1 MKPWLKIGTVV
12 APDPF
17 VLFVYKGDHPMWVK
31 ILSTLWAAFMCLL
44 YLGITISPDSND
56 LSHLITFNIMALL
69 VFFACN
75 GLLTLF
81 KKSIQKTNTENSIIS
96 QPKSTGTNLEKKPVS
111 TSSEH
116 ANPTQPTETI
126 RSTVEPSV
134 PQTLLTPRREKALY
148 NLADKI
154 LEDDVVDLE
163 ESKKLR
169 AWFKRY
175 PESKED
181 PKTKE
186 LAATV
191 ELYLEDKV
199 LDNDEALHLFA
210 LLTDFCDGFEEREQA
225 NQKPKKKPAPKS
237 GKRINVA
244 TSSNLSF
251 LNELELDAQYFM
263 SYKDSAGKVS
273 DREIVLRKIE
283 QNASGDTYVKA
294 FCLMRNSIRTFR
306 ADRITGICSVETGEA
321 FV

>member
-1 MKPWLKIGTVV
+1 MEFIGLGLVAIIAIGVYFVQSSKKAMRDPEKFREYVNSKGYDVEQQKDFCKRLGIDYEKVAITPSKKAPPVPTTKV
-12 APDPF
+12 APQ
-17 VLFVYKGDHPMWVK
+17 
-31 ILSTLWAAFMCLL
+31 
-44 YLGITISPDSND
+44 
-56 LSHLITFNIMALL
+56 
-69 VFFACN
+69 
-75 GLLTLF
+75 
-81 KKSIQKTNTENSIIS
+81 KSIASE
-96 QPKSTGTNLEKKPVS
+96 
-111 TSSEH
+111 SSEL
-116 ANPTQPTETI
+116 ET
-126 RSTVEPSV
+126 
-134 PQTLLTPRREKALY
+134 LTPRREKALY

-225 NQKPKKKPAPKS
+225 NEKPKTKPAPKS
-237 GKRINVA
+237 GNRINIDE
-244 TSSNLSF
+244 SSGLSF
-251 LNELELDAQYFM
+251 LNELELGAQYFM
-263 SYKDSAGKVS
+263 NYKDSAGKVS

>member
-1 MKPWLKIGTVV
+1 MEFIGLGLVAIIAIGVYFVQSSKKAMRDPEKFREYVNSKGYDVEQQKDFCKRLGIDYEKVALTPSRKASPTPTAKV
-12 APDPF
+12 APQ
-17 VLFVYKGDHPMWVK
+17 
-31 ILSTLWAAFMCLL
+31 
-44 YLGITISPDSND
+44 
-56 LSHLITFNIMALL
+56 
-69 VFFACN
+69 
-75 GLLTLF
+75 
-81 KKSIQKTNTENSIIS
+81 KSIASE
-96 QPKSTGTNLEKKPVS
+96 
-111 TSSEH
+111 SSEV
-116 ANPTQPTETI
+116 ET
-126 RSTVEPSV
+126 
-134 PQTLLTPRREKALY
+134 LTPRREKALY

-169 AWFKRY
+169 AWFKSY

-181 PKTKE
+181 SKTKE

-237 GKRINVA
+237 GTRINVDE
-244 TSSNLSF
+244 SSGLSF
-251 LNELELDAQYFM
+251 LNELELGAQYFM
-263 SYKDSAGKVS
+263 NYKDAAGKVS

>member
-12 APDPF
+12 APVPF
-17 VLFVYKGDHPMWVK
+17 VFFVYKGDHPMWVK
-31 ILSTLWAAFMCLL
+31 VLSTLWTAFMCLL
-44 YLGITISPDSND
+44 YLGIVISPDSND
-56 LSHLITFNIMALL
+56 LSHLFTFNIMALL

-81 KKSIQKTNTENSIIS
+81 KKSIQKTNTENTINS
-96 QPKSTGTNLEKKPVS
+96 QPKGTGAELERKTVS
-111 TSSEH
+111 KLSEH
-116 ANPTQPTETI
+116 ASPIQPQQNC
-126 RSTVEPSV
+126 STVEPSV
-134 PQTLLTPRREKALY
+134 QQELLTPRREKALY

-154 LEDDVVDLE
+154 LEDDIVDLE

-181 PKTKE
+181 SKTKE

-199 LDNDEALHLFA
+199 LDNDEALHLLA

-237 GKRINVA
+237 GTRINVDE
-244 TSSNLSF
+244 SSGLSF
-251 LNELELDAQYFM
+251 LNELESGAQYFM
-263 SYKDSAGKVS
+263 NYKDAAGKVS

>member
-1 MKPWLKIGTVV
+1 MKSWLKIGTVV
-12 APDPF
+12 APVPF
-17 VLFVYKGDHPMWVK
+17 VFFVYKGNHPMWVK
-31 ILSTLWAAFMCLL
+31 ILSTLWTAFMCLL
-44 YLGITISPDSND
+44 YLGMVTSPKSND
-56 LSHLITFNIMALL
+56 LANLITFNIMTLFA
-69 VFFACN
+69 FFACS
-75 GLLTLF
+75 GLITLV
-81 KKSIQKTNTENSIIS
+81 KKAIQKTNNNNSINS
-96 QPKSTGTNLEKKPVS
+96 QPKDIETQLDRRPASNSPNTSTPI
-111 TSSEH
+111 
-116 ANPTQPTETI
+116 QPKDTDT
-126 RSTVEPSV
+126 STVQSSAE
-134 PQTLLTPRREKALY
+134 QELLTPRREKALY

-199 LDNDEALHLFA
+199 LDNDEALHLFV

-225 NQKPKKKPAPKS
+225 NEKPKKKPAPTS
-237 GKRINVA
+237 GKRINIEK
-244 TSSNLSF
+244 SSGLSF
-251 LNELELDAQYFM
+251 LKDLEIGAQYFM
-263 SYKDSAGKVS
+263 NYKDSAGKVS

-283 QNASGDTYVKA
+283 QNANGDTYVKA

-306 ADRITGICSVETGEA
+306 ADRITGICNVDTGEA

>member
-12 APDPF
+12 APVPF
-17 VLFVYKGDHPMWVK
+17 VFFVYKGDHPIWVK
-31 ILSTLWAAFMCLL
+31 ILSTLWTAFMCLL
-44 YLGITISPDSND
+44 YLGIAISPDSND
-56 LSHLITFNIMALL
+56 LSHLLTFNIMALL

-81 KKSIQKTNTENSIIS
+81 KKSVQKTNIENTISS
-96 QPKSTGTNLEKKPVS
+96 QPKGPETKLERKPVS
-111 TSSEH
+111 KSSEH
-116 ANPTQPTETI
+116 ANPIQPTQTNS
-126 RSTVEPSV
+126 STVEPSV
-134 PQTLLTPRREKALY
+134 PQELLTPRREKALY
-148 NLADKI
+148 KLANQV
-154 LEDDVVDLE
+154 LEDDVVDLD

-169 AWFKRY
+169 SWFKRY
-175 PESKED
+175 PESKQD

-186 LAATV
+186 LAVTV

-237 GKRINVA
+237 AKHINVDG
-244 TSSNLSF
+244 SSGLSF
-251 LNELELDAQYFM
+251 LNELELGTQYLM
-263 SYKDSAGKVS
+263 NYKDSAGKVS

-294 FCLMRNSIRTFR
+294 FCLMRNSVRTFR
-306 ADRITGICSVETGEA
+306 ADRITGICSVETGEV

>member
-1 MKPWLKIGTVV
+1 MEFIVLGLIVIIAISVYVV
-12 APDPF
+12 QSSKKAMRNPEKF
-17 VLFVYKGDHPMWVK
+17 REYVNSKGYNAEQQKDFCK
-31 ILSTLWAAFMCLL
+31 R
-44 YLGITISPDSND
+44 LGIDYEKVAVTPSKKTSP
-56 LSHLITFNIMALL
+56 AL
-69 VFFACN
+69 A
-75 GLLTLF
+75 
-81 KKSIQKTNTENSIIS
+81 KKATPQKNANS
-96 QPKSTGTNLEKKPVS
+96 E
-111 TSSEH
+111 SS
-116 ANPTQPTETI
+116 A
-126 RSTVEPSV
+126 VEV
-134 PQTLLTPRREKALY
+134 LTPRREKALY
-148 NLADKI
+148 NLANKI

-186 LAATV
+186 LSATV

-210 LLTDFCDGFEEREQA
+210 LLTDFCDGFEEREQT
-225 NQKPKKKPAPKS
+225 NPRSTKKPAPKS
-237 GKRINVA
+237 GKRISVA
-244 TSSNLSF
+244 ASSNLSF
-251 LNELELDAQYFM
+251 LNDLELNAQYFM

-306 ADRITGICSVETGEA
+306 ADRITGICSAETGEA

>member
-1 MKPWLKIGTVV
+1 MEFIGLGLVAIIAIGVYFVQSSKKAMRDPEKFREYVNSKGYDVEQQKDFCKRLGIDYEKVAVTPSRKASPTPTAKV
-12 APDPF
+12 APQ
-17 VLFVYKGDHPMWVK
+17 
-31 ILSTLWAAFMCLL
+31 
-44 YLGITISPDSND
+44 
-56 LSHLITFNIMALL
+56 
-69 VFFACN
+69 
-75 GLLTLF
+75 
-81 KKSIQKTNTENSIIS
+81 KSIASE
-96 QPKSTGTNLEKKPVS
+96 
-111 TSSEH
+111 SSEV
-116 ANPTQPTETI
+116 ET
-126 RSTVEPSV
+126 
-134 PQTLLTPRREKALY
+134 LTPRREKALY

-181 PKTKE
+181 SKTKE

-273 DREIVLRKIE
+273 EREIVLRKIE

>member
-1 MKPWLKIGTVV
+1 MEFVGLGLVAIIAIGVYFVQSSKKAMRDPEKFREYVNSKGYDVEQQKDFCKRIGIDYEKV
-12 APDPF
+12 AVTPSR
-17 VLFVYKGDHPMWVK
+17 K
-31 ILSTLWAAFMCLL
+31 A
-44 YLGITISPDSND
+44 SPAPTTKVASQ
-56 LSHLITFNIMALL
+56 
-69 VFFACN
+69 
-75 GLLTLF
+75 
-81 KKSIQKTNTENSIIS
+81 KSIASE
-96 QPKSTGTNLEKKPVS
+96 
-111 TSSEH
+111 SSEV
-116 ANPTQPTETI
+116 ET
-126 RSTVEPSV
+126 
-134 PQTLLTPRREKALY
+134 LTPRREKALY

-225 NQKPKKKPAPKS
+225 NEKPKKKPAPKS
-237 GKRINVA
+237 GNRINIDE
-244 TSSNLSF
+244 SSGLSF
-251 LNELELDAQYFM
+251 LNELELGAQYFM
-263 SYKDSAGKVS
+263 NYKDSAGKVS

>member
-1 MKPWLKIGTVV
+1 MEFIGLGLV
-12 APDPF
+12 AIIAIGVYFVQSSKRAKRDPEK
-17 VLFVYKGDHPMWVK
+17 VAVTPSKKASP
-31 ILSTLWAAFMCLL
+31 AA
-44 YLGITISPDSND
+44 TTKAAPQ
-56 LSHLITFNIMALL
+56 
-69 VFFACN
+69 
-75 GLLTLF
+75 
-81 KKSIQKTNTENSIIS
+81 KSVASE
-96 QPKSTGTNLEKKPVS
+96 
-111 TSSEH
+111 SSEI
-116 ANPTQPTETI
+116 ET
-126 RSTVEPSV
+126 
-134 PQTLLTPRREKALY
+134 LTPRREKALY
-148 NLADKI
+148 NLANKI

-181 PKTKE
+181 LKTKE

-191 ELYLEDKV
+191 DLYLEDKV

-237 GKRINVA
+237 AKRINVEG
-244 TSSNLSF
+244 SSDLSF
-251 LNELELDAQYFM
+251 LNELELGAQYFM
-263 SYKDSAGKVS
+263 NYKDSAGKVS
-273 DREIVLRKIE
+273 DREIVLRNIE

>member
-1 MKPWLKIGTVV
+1 MEFIGLGLV
-12 APDPF
+12 AIIAIGVYFVQSSKKAMRDPEKF
-17 VLFVYKGDHPMWVK
+17 REYVNSKGYDVEQQK
-31 ILSTLWAAFMCLL
+31 DFCKR
-44 YLGITISPDSND
+44 LGIDYEKVAVTPSRKASP
-56 LSHLITFNIMALL
+56 TPTA
-69 VFFACN
+69 
-75 GLLTLF
+75 
-81 KKSIQKTNTENSIIS
+81 KKSIASE
-96 QPKSTGTNLEKKPVS
+96 
-111 TSSEH
+111 SSEV
-116 ANPTQPTETI
+116 ET
-126 RSTVEPSV
+126 
-134 PQTLLTPRREKALY
+134 LTPRREKALY

-181 PKTKE
+181 SKTKE

-225 NQKPKKKPAPKS
+225 NQQPKKKPAPKS

>member
-12 APDPF
+12 APVPF
-17 VLFVYKGDHPMWVK
+17 VFFVYKGDHPMWVK
-31 ILSTLWAAFMCLL
+31 VLSTLWTAFMCLL
-44 YLGITISPDSND
+44 YLGIVISPDSND
-56 LSHLITFNIMALL
+56 LSHLFTFNIMALL

-81 KKSIQKTNTENSIIS
+81 KKSIQKTNTENTINS
-96 QPKSTGTNLEKKPVS
+96 QPKGTGAKLERKTVS
-111 TSSEH
+111 KLSEH
-116 ANPTQPTETI
+116 ASPIQPQQNC
-126 RSTVEPSV
+126 STFEPSV
-134 PQTLLTPRREKALY
+134 QQELLTPRREKALY

-154 LEDDVVDLE
+154 LEDDIVDLE

-181 PKTKE
+181 SKTKE

-199 LDNDEALHLFA
+199 LDNDEALHLLA

-237 GKRINVA
+237 GTRINVDEP
-244 TSSNLSF
+244 SGLSF
-251 LNELELDAQYFM
+251 LNELELGAQYFM
-263 SYKDSAGKVS
+263 NYKDAAGKVS

>member
-1 MKPWLKIGTVV
+1 MEFIGLGLAAIIAIGVYFVQSSKKAMRAPEKFQAYDNRKGYDVEQQKDFCKQLGIDYEKVAVTPSRKASPTPTTKV
-12 APDPF
+12 APQ
-17 VLFVYKGDHPMWVK
+17 
-31 ILSTLWAAFMCLL
+31 
-44 YLGITISPDSND
+44 
-56 LSHLITFNIMALL
+56 
-69 VFFACN
+69 
-75 GLLTLF
+75 
-81 KKSIQKTNTENSIIS
+81 KSITSE
-96 QPKSTGTNLEKKPVS
+96 
-111 TSSEH
+111 SSEV
-116 ANPTQPTETI
+116 ET
-126 RSTVEPSV
+126 
-134 PQTLLTPRREKALY
+134 LTPRREKALY
-148 NLADKI
+148 NLANKI

-163 ESKKLR
+163 ESNKLR

-199 LDNDEALHLFA
+199 LDNNEALHLFA
-210 LLTDFCDGFEEREQA
+210 LLTDFCDGFEEREQT

-237 GKRINVA
+237 GNRINVA

-263 SYKDSAGKVS
+263 NCKDFAGKVS